1 LVKTKAFDN
10 NANAYDTWF
19 DIHEASYKL
28 EIEAVRQ
35 FLPRTGKGVEIGV
48 GTGRFAKPLGIHLG
62 VEPSSAMRAIAIK
75 KGINVLDGTAEAL
88 PLENESCDY
97 ALFVTTI
104 CFLDSLEKAFS
115 EAYRILYPGG
125 FIVIGFIEKGS
136 GLGKKYKKKKNESK
150 FYRNATF
157 YTVEEIVKLLKYTG
171 FTNFKFVQTL
181 FSNTGKSPHRQ
192 AVKEGYGEGSFIVLR
207 AQKKY

>member
-1 LVKTKAFDN
+1 MVKTKAFDN
-10 NANAYDTWF
+10 NVNAYDAWF

-35 FLPRTGKGVEIGV
+35 LLPRTGEGVEIGV

-62 VEPSSAMRAIAIK
+62 IEPSSAMRAIAIK
-75 KGINVLDGTAEAL
+75 KGINVLDGIAEAL

-115 EAYRILYPGG
+115 EAHRILYPGG
-125 FIVIGFIEKGS
+125 FIVIGFIEKES
-136 GLGKKYKKKKNESK
+136 VLGKKYEKRKSESE
-150 FYRNATF
+150 FYRDATF
-157 YTVEEIVKLLKYTG
+157 YTVEEIVKVLKSTG

-181 FSNTGKSPHRQ
+181 FSDTGKSSHRQ

-207 AQKKY
+207 AQKN